1 MNHSE
6 SSVINL
12 IWTKKLV
19 LLYMYYRHFLI
30 KVFLNVAKTNAF
42 NHYGVRTDV
51 VRTNVTRPF
60 LWSTFCPFLIE
71 ANREK
76 GSNQSHDIK
85 SIWIWSARPSWY
97 SQNFFR
103 SLFLWVIY
111 QQSDERLVFH
121 FRQAENSSLN
131 FFSSEKNPENPEIT
145 SRCHQPSTPSPPN
158 YKPVGTL
165 AGSSTPSSTEE
176 PPHTKPSYSGP
187 KPPHC
192 SFPPMAL
199 QATDHQLQTK

>member
-1 MNHSE
+1 MIFS
-6 SSVINL
+6 
-12 IWTKKLV
+12 KL
-19 LLYMYYRHFLI
+19 F
-30 KVFLNVAKTNAF
+30 
-42 NHYGVRTDV
+42 
-51 VRTNVTRPF
+51 
-60 LWSTFCPFLIE
+60 S
-71 ANREK
+71 
-76 GSNQSHDIK
+76 
-85 SIWIWSARPSWY
+85 
-97 SQNFFR
+97 

-111 QQSDERLVFH
+111 QQSYERLVFH
-121 FRQAENSSLN
+121 FRHAENSSPN

-145 SRCHQPSTPSPPN
+145 PRCHQPSTPSPPN

-199 QATDHQLQTK
+199 QATDHQLQTEYSFIRLSSFQTPAQNLIKPKKQQILF